1 MCTYSHGGARQKPD
15 RRQWNTRCESQQ
27 CRHRRS
33 SASAVRSPCSKPHI
47 NECPRRATLRITQLG
62 VSVQAPPFG
71 PWPDRRRARVR
82 EERRQPS
89 DIAEGTGPTTGE
101 IRSLRPGPL
110 HRPGPP
116 PSLCAGKEHIICR
129 SGSAGWQGARVQA
142 HKQPPPWHVT
152 FPILV
157 HPEVRD
163 LRFETHRAEEGCQR
177 SKAATEQGCR
187 RNVSFG
193 RYYALPGGNCI

>member
-1 MCTYSHGGARQKPD
+1 MRVAAMSPPQELCERSALPLLEASHKRMPPKSYTADHPAWG
-15 RRQWNTRCESQQ
+15 Q
-27 CRHRRS
+27 CPGP
-33 SASAVRSPCSKPHI
+33 AVRPVAGPTEGPGAGREETAFGHRGRHGSHDRGDS
-47 NECPRRATLRITQLG
+47 L
-62 VSVQAPPFG
+62 APPWST
-71 PWPDRRRARVR
+71 PSTRAPPVPVR
-82 EERRQPS
+82 W
-89 DIAEGTGPTTGE
+89 
-101 IRSLRPGPL
+101 
-110 HRPGPP
+110 
-116 PSLCAGKEHIICR
+116 KEHIICR